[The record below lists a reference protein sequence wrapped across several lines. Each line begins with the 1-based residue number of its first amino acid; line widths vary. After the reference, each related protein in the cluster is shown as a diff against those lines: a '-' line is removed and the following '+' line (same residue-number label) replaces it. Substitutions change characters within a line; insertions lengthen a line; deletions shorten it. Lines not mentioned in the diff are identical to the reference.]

1 MSWSV
6 MAAVAVPF
14 AAAGQ
19 SFTFTIG
26 VTTYT
31 VTLTAGPY
39 RVGLAPSSGTTRDC
53 LRDLLVA
60 LNAPSP
66 SLPGGVAFSVALSPT
81 TGLVSITC
89 TSAFSFVDVHSTTIG
104 KVLGYLAAS
113 AAPATTQTAARAP
126 WYLAQFVSA
135 QRTAWRPKTPGGTE
149 RTAGGVVQSLAG
161 SGTSYDADL
170 NLDFVPLNPAIAA
183 AVSSPATPLYPA
195 DEHLSDLGGTGT
207 AARAWSVLDVLV
219 AARNQQVAMTT
230 TWATCSA
237 STSERYH
244 LPYLQHTGLD
254 PEPEHRDERHP
265 VYARLKIPVTLP
277 TTGATET
284 RA

>member
-1 MSWSV
+1 MSWTV
-6 MAAVAVPF
+6 MAALAVPF

-31 VTLTAGPY
+31 VTLTAATY
-39 RVGLAPSSGTTRDC
+39 RVALAPSSGATKDC
-53 LRDLLVA
+53 LRSLEAA
-60 LNAPSP
+60 LNAASP
-66 SLPGGVAFSVALSPT
+66 GLPPGTTFTVALSPT
-81 TGLVSITC
+81 TGLVTITC
-89 TSAFSFVDVHSTTIG
+89 TSAFSFVDVHTSTIG
-104 KVLGYLAAS
+104 SVLGYLAAS

-126 WYLAQFVSA
+126 WYLALIVSA
-135 QRTAWRPKTPGGTE
+135 QRTAWQPKTPGGTE
-149 RTAGGVVQSLAG
+149 RTAGGVVHSLAG
-161 SGTSYDADL
+161 SGTSYDAGL
-170 NLDFVPLNPAIAA
+170 SLDFVPLTPALAASIA
-183 AVSSPATPLYPA
+183 SPATPLYPA
-195 DEHLSDLGGTGT
+195 EEYLSDLGGTGT

-219 AARNQQVAMTT
+219 AARNAPVAMTT

-254 PEPEHRDERHP
+254 SEPEHRDERHP
-265 VYARLKIPVTLP
+265 VYGRLEIPVTLP